1 MRLHDNDNRLP
12 LDYARRCTKEKEFR
26 KEIMNFLSEKQSKF
40 TRLLDNRINHNSER
54 YRQLKLIDKKPKSSI
69 IARGKY
75 RFFHNNEKNIFFW
88 FFITRFRLISS

>member
-54 YRQLKLIDKKPKSSI
+54 YRQLKLIEKKPKSSI
-69 IARGKY
+69 IARGRS
-75 RFFHNNEKNIFFW
+75 RFFRNNEKN
-88 FFITRFRLISS
+88 